1 MTSTTLNSARSF
13 QEFPCS
19 QCGGKLEFDP
29 KSGRLKCIY
38 CSHEEDISQ
47 DEDGVQEIAYDDFL
61 STKTVKTILLSETAL
76 EVSCPSCRAQVT
88 FEPPDVA
95 GKCPFCGTSIVS
107 QGEKAHPVVEPSG
120 VIPCKVTKKIAQT
133 SVYKWLGNNWFLPSA
148 LQKLAQQEGMQG
160 IYLPFWTYDTQT
172 ESDYTG
178 NRGEYYYVTESYTVT
193 DSEGKTTSETREV
206 QHTRWY
212 PAAGHVSQFFNDI
225 LIPATKQLDD
235 KQLKKLSGWNLEQ
248 LLPYSPSYL
257 AGFKAQRYQ
266 VPLEMGFVKAKEE
279 IRSQLNRTVCNDIGG
294 DTQTVSSIDTQH
306 NDVTFK
312 HIMLPVWISA
322 YRYQNK
328 QYRVMVNAQTG
339 KVSGDRPYSKA
350 KIAIVVV
357 TTLAILIGGFF
368 LLLRS
373 NQTNKSSTYQ
383 KTSTTKS
390 TVTNRSSA
398 PRKTSTTTKKSNN
411 INRSPAPRKTSTTKK
426 SNK

>member
-1 MTSTTLNSARSF
+1 MTSTTLNSNRSF

-47 DEDGVQEIAYDDFL
+47 GEDDVQEIAYDDFL
-61 STKTVKTILLSETAL
+61 STQNVKTVLLSETAL

-133 SVYKWLGNNWFLPSA
+133 SVYKWLGNNWFLPKA

-160 IYLPFWTYDTQT
+160 VYLPFWTYDTQT

-212 PAAGHVSQFFNDI
+212 PAAGHVSQFFDDI

-235 KQLKKLSGWNLEQ
+235 KQLKKLSGWNLKQ

-266 VPLEMGFVKAKEE
+266 VPLEMGLVKAKEE

-294 DTQTVSSIDTQH
+294 DTQTVSSINTQH

-322 YRYQNK
+322 YRYRNK

-339 KVSGDRPYSKA
+339 KVSGDRPYSKV
-350 KIAIVVV
+350 KIAIAVI
-357 TTLAILIGGFF
+357 TTFSILIGGFL

-373 NQTNKSSTYQ
+373 NPTNKSPTY
-383 KTSTTKS
+383 
-390 TVTNRSSA
+390 
-398 PRKTSTTTKKSNN
+398 RKTSTTTIKKLNN
-411 INRSPAPRKTSTTKK
+411 INRSPAPRKTATTTTKK
-426 SNK
+426 SSK